1 LLNCEVKDFINHST
15 QPVLCGELAIVSK
28 GAFTMK
34 KYLWLFAGIAAL
46 ILSTL
51 IVLNVSAKS
60 MADDCLP
67 DGSCCE
73 DVNNCTCN

>member
-1 LLNCEVKDFINHST
+1 MSRRL
-15 QPVLCGELAIVSK
+15 PIVAGGNYRSN
-28 GAFTMK
+28 TMK
-34 KYLWLFAGIAAL
+34 KYIWLIAGIAAL

-73 DVNNCTCN
+73 DINNCTCS

>member
-1 LLNCEVKDFINHST
+1 
-15 QPVLCGELAIVSK
+15 
-28 GAFTMK
+28 MK
-34 KYLWLFAGIAAL
+34 KYIWLIVGIAAL
-46 ILSTL
+46 ILSTM
-51 IVLNVSAKS
+51 IILNVSVKS